1 MAVVLI
7 FDSEE
12 LRYNVFDKSNGA
24 GSECSF
30 GECVALKLVVVD
42 TTGAEEK

>member
-1 MAVVLI
+1 MAVVFI

-12 LRYNVFDKSNGA
+12 LIYNMFDKSNGA

-30 GECVALKLVVVD
+30 SDCVVLKLVAVD
-42 TTGAEEK
+42 KIGVEEK